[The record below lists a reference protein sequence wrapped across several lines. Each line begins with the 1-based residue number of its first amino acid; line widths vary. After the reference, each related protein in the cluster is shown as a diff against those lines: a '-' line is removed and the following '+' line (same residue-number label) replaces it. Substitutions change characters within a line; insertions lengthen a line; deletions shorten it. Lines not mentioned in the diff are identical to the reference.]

1 MLTKYVDAVVF
12 DDDKDVLEIQHN
24 GYYTA
29 KTDTVWL
36 YWASFGDDD
45 DDDDG
50 DNDDDDDDHEDGLN
64 DYHFA
69 QLL

>member
-12 DDDKDVLEIQHN
+12 DDDKYVLGIQHN
-24 GYYTA
+24 GHYTT

-36 YWASFGDDD
+36 YWASYDDDD

-50 DNDDDDDDHEDGLN
+50 DSDDDDDHEDGLN
-64 DYHFA
+64 DYRSA